1 MKSNAGFTLMEL
13 MVTIAIIG
21 TLSAVAVPNMISWR
35 NNAQFNSGVRQ
46 MKIAI
51 EGTRMKAIKANMPS
65 RMVFTDGGTTFDT
78 EKWDSAANAF
88 AAPQT
93 HQLPPGVRLA
103 NSNFGGD
110 QLRFDGRGMPN
121 TLLGG
126 TLQIENTDGSRCLRI
141 IVASVGTSRID
152 ECP

>member
-1 MKSNAGFTLMEL
+1 MKNNFGFTLMEL
-13 MVTIAIIG
+13 MVTIAIVAI
-21 TLSAVAVPNMISWR
+21 LSAVAVPNMIRWR
-35 NNAQFNSGVRQ
+35 NNMQFNSGVRQ

-51 EGTRMKAIKANMPS
+51 EDTRMEAIKANMPS
-65 RMVFTDGGTTFDT
+65 RMVFTDGGTTFDS

-88 AAPQT
+88 APPQT
-93 HQLPPGVRLA
+93 HQLPTGVRLA
-103 NSNFGGD
+103 NSNFTAD
-110 QLRFDGRGMPN
+110 ELRFDGRGMPN

-126 TLQIENTDGSRCLRI
+126 TLRIENTDGSMCRRI